1 MVKPENKHARA
12 STGIRGLDSILN
24 GGLPEGRIFL
34 VQGGPGTGKTTTS
47 FHFLRAG
54 AAAGEKVLYISLLQT
69 RAEISDIL
77 KSHGWS
83 LEGIDMLELP
93 ESLQEIATSEQTVFS
108 PADVE
113 LDEVTDSIIKAIEEY
128 KPQRLVLDS
137 VSELSVLVDSFYQ
150 LRRQLLKLKRALSK
164 HKCTS
169 ILTAGEAR
177 EQDNKS
183 IQTIVHGVIML
194 HQHAPAYG
202 PPRRRLLVTKMRGMV
217 YIGGYHDFRIHTGG
231 LHVYPR
237 VKMLTEPPKR
247 KPQKIAS
254 GNEEIDTLLGGGLE
268 EGTSCLIVGTTG
280 AGKSTLAG
288 LYVEAAAKRK
298 DCSMVLCFDEH
309 RQTFLNRCRGLS
321 MKMPQYIN
329 EGLVDLRQMNI
340 GECSP
345 GQFVE
350 IIREAV
356 EKKDIR
362 VVVIDSLTGFL
373 AAMAEEKQIIPQ
385 LHELL
390 NYLSGAGVLTLM
402 VVATHGLFGVSE
414 TEIDASYL
422 ADTVVVMRH
431 FEAMGRMRRCVSVV
445 KKRHGRHETTIRE
458 VEIGAGGVR
467 VGPPLDEFSG
477 VLTGTP
483 RYEGIREKLMI
494 EPDKQA

>member
-1 MVKPENKHARA
+1 MVKPENKHART

-24 GGLPEGRIFL
+24 GGLPEGRVFL

-54 AAAGEKVLYISLLQT
+54 AATGERVLYVSLLQT
-69 RAEISDIL
+69 RDEISDIL

-83 LEGIDMLELP
+83 LDGIDMLELP
-93 ESLQEIATSEQTVFS
+93 ENLQEIATSEQTVFS

-113 LDEVTDSIIKAIEEY
+113 LDEVTDSIIKAVEEY

-150 LRRQLLKLKRALSK
+150 LRRQLLKLKRALGR

-169 ILTAGEAR
+169 ILTAGETR
-177 EQDNKS
+177 ERDNRS

-194 HQHAPAYG
+194 EQRAPAYG
-202 PPRRRLLVTKMRGMV
+202 PPRRRLQVTKMRGMEYV
-217 YIGGYHDFRIHTGG
+217 GGYHDFRIRTGG
-231 LHVYPR
+231 LYVYPR
-237 VKMLTEPPKR
+237 VRMLTEPPKR

-254 GNEEIDTLLGGGLE
+254 GNEEIDALLGGGLE

-280 AGKSTLAG
+280 SGKSTLSS
-288 LYVEAAAKRK
+288 LYVEAAAQRK
-298 DCSMVLCFDEH
+298 DGSMVLCFDEH
-309 RQTFLNRCRGLS
+309 KQTFLNRSRGLG
-321 MKMPQYIN
+321 MKMPQYIDQ
-329 EGLVDLRQMNI
+329 GLVDLRQMNI

-356 EKKDIR
+356 EQKDIR

-373 AAMAEEKQIIPQ
+373 AAMAEEQQIIPQ

-402 VVATHGLFGVSE
+402 VVATHGVFGASE

-422 ADTVVVMRH
+422 ADTVILMRH
-431 FEAMGRMRRCVSVV
+431 FEAMGKMRRCISVL
-445 KKRHGRHETTIRE
+445 KKRHGKHETTIRE
-458 VEIGAGGVR
+458 VEIAIGGVR
-467 VGPPLDEFSG
+467 LGQPLSDFTG

-483 RYEGIREKLMI
+483 RYEGAGEKLLNEREK
-494 EPDKQA
+494 